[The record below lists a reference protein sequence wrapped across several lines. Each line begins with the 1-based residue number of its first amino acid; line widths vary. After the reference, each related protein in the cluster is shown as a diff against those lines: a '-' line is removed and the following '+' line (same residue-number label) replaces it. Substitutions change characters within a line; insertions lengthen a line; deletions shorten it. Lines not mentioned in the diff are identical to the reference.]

1 MLYTLSIV
9 GFVEGFKVIKKASKQ
24 PAVAQTAAR
33 RRRLESICAAAAT
46 SATHMLPSRSHP
58 CSDDLHARQKPRGSS
73 YNLQ

>member
-9 GFVEGFKVIKKASKQ
+9 GFVEGFKVLKKANKQ

-33 RRRLESICAAAAT
+33 RRMLESICAAAAT

-58 CSDDLHARQKPRGSS
+58 CSDDLNACHKLHSSS
-73 YNLQ
+73 YNHQ